1 MISLTDARI
10 KRDAA
15 KKLPSNGVDPSI
27 EPKSERRT
35 AQMSRRNTFKA
46 VADELMV
53 KFTAEKDAPAT
64 LEKKP
69 WLIDFAITEFR
80 NRPIAEIKAP
90 EILEALRKIEK
101 QGLRVI
107 RRRSIP

>member
-1 MISLTDARI
+1 
-10 KRDAA
+10 
-15 KKLPSNGVDPSI
+15 
-27 EPKSERRT
+27 
-35 AQMSRRNTFKA
+35 MSRRNTFKA

-90 EILEALRKIEK
+90 EILEALRSRDPDRAEELTRTHTLHTGERFLALAEREQTAAPAEDHI
-101 QGLRVI
+101 GN
-107 RRRSIP
+107 

>member
-15 KKLPSNGVDPSI
+15 KKLLSNGVDPSI

-69 WLIDFAITEFR
+69 WLIDFAITEFG